1 MLKETPLQPA
11 FTAPCVFCSVEMGLH
26 SSLIKPMWQKYFIW
40 TFDKFV
46 TMTYESSLS
55 RVGHSLVYEVDVRP
69 PHLIGRDPQ
78 DCDVVVVLWFP
89 WQPVVWPC
97 LQLKGG
103 KGKKCKSQ
111 WWICYCSSRTL
122 LPLTKQ
128 AELVPPFEPHRQ
140 THILVRCHKHW
151 SCLEL
156 LISTGKAKTRASQ
169 RMRGVEQWNYFC
181 SLIGS
186 DKSISGQGHWEE
198 EIGERSESNG
208 EAREATGWQ
217 ARTRFMKTLV
227 VISSFF
233 SFCWETDRE
242 IGMQQQQQISDCG
255 RLGLYQPGWQ
265 VETGSSPPGPSP
277 SPPSN
282 ELAWPSCCSY
292 WRAFGGASVLFLR
305 LLDTKTQRKRK
316 QQGWIVFYFVMFSTS
331 VLGFL

>member
-11 FTAPCVFCSVEMGLH
+11 FTAPYVFCSVEMGLH

-40 TFDKFV
+40 TFDKFMTV
-46 TMTYESSLS
+46 TYESSLS
-55 RVGHSLVYEVDVRP
+55 RVRHSLVYEVDVRP

-103 KGKKCKSQ
+103 KGKKCKSR

-156 LISTGKAKTRASQ
+156 LISMGKAKTRVSQ
-169 RMRGVEQWNYFC
+169 RMRGGGAIKLFLLAYRKWQVYFGAGPLRRRDRKQEREQWR
-181 SLIGS
+181 SPGS
-186 DKSISGQGHWEE
+186 NWLAGPYQIHENVGCHFFVLLVLLRDRQGDRDAAAAADQRLWTAGFVPTRLTSWDRV
-198 EIGERSESNG
+198 IP
-208 EAREATGWQ
+208 T
-217 ARTRFMKTLV
+217 RTITF
-227 VISSFF
+227 SS
-233 SFCWETDRE
+233 
-242 IGMQQQQQISDCG
+242 Q
-255 RLGLYQPGWQ
+255 
-265 VETGSSPPGPSP
+265 
-277 SPPSN
+277 
-282 ELAWPSCCSY
+282 
-292 WRAFGGASVLFLR
+292 
-305 LLDTKTQRKRK
+305 
-316 QQGWIVFYFVMFSTS
+316 
-331 VLGFL
+331 